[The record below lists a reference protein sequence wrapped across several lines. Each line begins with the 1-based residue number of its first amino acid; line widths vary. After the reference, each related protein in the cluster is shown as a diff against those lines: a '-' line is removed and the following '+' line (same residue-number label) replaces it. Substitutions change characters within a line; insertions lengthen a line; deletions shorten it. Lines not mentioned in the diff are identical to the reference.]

1 MKEKQ
6 KGSMVNRLSKAFS
19 RKDSLEI
26 DLRKYMVFY
35 YPSTNQATYTIV
47 FPWGN
52 YTITTEDS
60 LSVEVHEDS
69 KPYLGFIT
77 LRPTIA
83 TPSNHVKPSLFLITP
98 EGEVWE
104 KSTGQGIPNEKER
117 KEIIE
122 KKHESGITTTTR
134 TICSVSEPVID
145 HFRTNKEQWTKYGIL
160 ELIKGK
166 TRLKIIKE

>member
-1 MKEKQ
+1 MKE
-6 KGSMVNRLSKAFS
+6 KGSMVDRISKAFS
-19 RKDSLEI
+19 RKDSLESN
-26 DLRKYMVFY
+26 LKKYMEFY
-35 YPSTNQATYTIV
+35 YPSTNQATYTIR

-52 YTITTEDS
+52 YTITTENP
-60 LSVEVHEDS
+60 LSSEVHEDS

-77 LRPTIA
+77 FRPTIT
-83 TPSNHVKPSLFLITP
+83 TPSNHIKPSLFLITS

-104 KSTGQGIPNEKER
+104 NHTGQKIPNEKER

-134 TICSVSEPVID
+134 SICSVSEPVID

-160 ELIKGK
+160 EVIKGK
-166 TRLKIIKE
+166 TRLKAIKE